1 MKFYFFFTLFEN
13 SLKILY
19 KIQQLALFLH
29 QFKSYIITATKWA
42 IINFLT
48 RLLQKVINK
57 RFSWSSTF
65 SSLFCK
71 NLWKTCI
78 KSNNWHLLLHKLK
91 RCIITATKW
100 SITDYLTCRLQKV
113 INKGFSWKS
122 TFSSLSWKI
131 L

>member
-1 MKFYFFFTLFEN
+1 MKFNFFFALLEN
-13 SLKILY
+13 NLKNLY
-19 KIQQLALFLH
+19 KIQQLAFFLH
-29 QFKSYIITATKWA
+29 KSKKCIVTATKWS
-42 IINFLT
+42 IIDFLNC
-48 RLLQKVINK
+48 RLQKVINK

-78 KSNNWHLLLHKLK
+78 KSNNWHILLHKFK

-100 SITDYLTCRLQKV
+100 SITDYLTCRLQNV
-113 INKGFSWKS
+113 INKRFSWSS
-122 TFSSLSWKI
+122 TFSWNI